1 MSDTTSPIADG
12 VLAAIAGQR
21 LDGRVRLALLPG
33 WITLSL
39 TTVVVTLVGADIPLW
54 VQLTPLVLSVLLL
67 GLPHGAVDHLV
78 APRARGTGLTARSM
92 ATVSVVYALLGGGYA
107 LVWFLSPVVAFV
119 FFILLTWLHWGQG
132 DVHPLRELLG
142 GDHVRGPGGTVLTA
156 LVRGGAPMVVPLV
169 AFPAEYRRVAEWI
182 VGVVDPVAVGG
193 LAPFFTT
200 DARIAVGTLYGAL
213 IIAALG
219 LGWVRATDSRVWR
232 IDAAE
237 TALLVAFFSTVPP
250 LLAIGIYFCFWHSL
264 RHIVRYLLLDD
275 DIERVIA
282 DGAVARPLARFGRD
296 AVPLTVLSLVF
307 GVALYVLL
315 PGAGTDPGSLLGVYL
330 VFIAVLTL
338 PHVAFVSLLDYYD
351 GFWWS

>member
-156 LVRGGAPMVVPLV
+156 LVRGGAPMLVPLV
-169 AFPAEYRRVAEWI
+169 AFPGEYRRVAEWI
-182 VGVVDPVAVGG
+182 VGVVDPGAVGA
-193 LAPFFTT
+193 LDPFFTT
-200 DARIAVGTLYGAL
+200 EARLLVAVVYGSL
-213 IIAALG
+213 VVTALG
-219 LGWVRATDSRVWR
+219 LGWIRASNTRPWR

-237 TALLVAFFSTVPP
+237 TGLLVVFFATVPP
-250 LLAIGIYFCFWHSL
+250 LLAIGLYFCFWHSL
-264 RHIVRYLLLDD
+264 RHIVRFLLLDD
-275 DIERVIA
+275 RIA
-282 DGAVARPLARFGRD
+282 ASVDDGAVVAPMARFARD
-296 AVPLTVLSLVF
+296 AAPLTALSLVF
-307 GVALYVLL
+307 AVALYLLL
-315 PGAGTDPGSLLGVYL
+315 PGAAADPGSLMGVYL

-338 PHVAFVSLLDYYD
+338 PHVAFVSVLDYYD
-351 GFWWS
+351 GFWR